1 MAAQWGINQT
11 YVLSNAGSIVGTP
24 DGEET
29 TMAASVM
36 ERVGMGTAAVAAP
49 GRVRTR
55 PLRPGRG
62 TGRQTR
68 PQARPAR
75 PVAAPQLAVPQLTR
89 ASSPSGC
96 RVERPSAG
104 TATSA
109 KATSASAGW
118 RLTERGIALVLA
130 TGLAIAAAAVVVV
143 TLTAL
148 RVTGDSFPSS
158 GQITTSQH

>member
-1 MAAQWGINQT
+1 
-11 YVLSNAGSIVGTP
+11 
-24 DGEET
+24 
-29 TMAASVM
+29 MAASVM
-36 ERVGMGTAAVAAP
+36 ERVGTGTAAP
-49 GRVRTR
+49 GRIRTR

-68 PQARPAR
+68 PQARPAH
-75 PVAAPQLAVPQLTR
+75 PVAAPTLAAPLLTG
-89 ASSPSGC
+89 AASPSGC
-96 RVERPSAG
+96 RVERPRVV

-109 KATSASAGW
+109 KPTSRSAGW

-148 RVTGDSFPSS
+148 RVTGDSYQSS